1 MNKRTVLLMLLSI
14 MVIGLTQSCSC
25 KKNNAETNLISVSN
39 DSVNEL
45 KKPIYEPKDTVAI
58 YLTSVKRK
66 DGNGKYSYHLVMF
79 DANGDW
85 GIDTLVTGI
94 KHNIGKSRKIQ
105 WIKVISSGIKEIAE
119 IKYTESKPPEI
130 FKNIVQ
136 KQKNGVWNLNLPD
149 TIKMPKDKPYIKEK
163 YCIKYIPEGSN
174 DTITIDPYLRV
185 PPD

>member
-1 MNKRTVLLMLLSI
+1 MKKTPPLLLLFSI

-25 KKNNAETNLISVSN
+25 KKNNVGPDIFTRSN
-39 DSVNEL
+39 DSVNDL

-66 DGNGKYSYHLVMF
+66 DGNGKYSYHLAMF
-79 DANGDW
+79 DANGNW

-94 KHNIGKSRKIQ
+94 KHPTGKSRKIQ
-105 WIKVISSGIKEIAE
+105 WIKVIGSGIKEIAE
-119 IKYTESKPPEI
+119 IKCTESEPPKI

-136 KQKNGVWNLNLPD
+136 KQNNGVWNLTLPD
-149 TIKMPKDKPYIKEK
+149 TIEIPKDRPYIKEK
-163 YCIKYIPEGSN
+163 YLIKYIPEGSN

-185 PPD
+185 PPE